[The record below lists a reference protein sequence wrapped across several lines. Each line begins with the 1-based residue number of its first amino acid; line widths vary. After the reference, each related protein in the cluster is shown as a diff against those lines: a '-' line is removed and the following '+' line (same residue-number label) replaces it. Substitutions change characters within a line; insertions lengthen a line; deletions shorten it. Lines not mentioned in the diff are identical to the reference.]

1 MLFLYCQLW
10 KHSTF
15 IECAFDFE
23 KTAYLIFGYVLVSG
37 KSIFAVDI
45 HPDGSRF
52 ATGGQG
58 MYTVR
63 IGMSGSRYSSVDQVK
78 FFKGCLPQILLGPF
92 LNNLTHLLL
101 MFFVAL
107 LKLLSKAASLVHS
120 WKSCVI
126 HLDLSFSFGVCYI

>member
-1 MLFLYCQLW
+1 MLFLYCQLGN
-10 KHSTF
+10 HSTF
-15 IECAFDFE
+15 IECAFDFK
-23 KTAYLIFGYVLVSG
+23 KTYLIFGYVLVTG
-37 KSIFAVDI
+37 KSIFAVDV

-63 IGMSGSRYSSVDQVK
+63 IGISGSRYSSVYQVK
-78 FFKGCLPQILLGPF
+78 FFKGRLPQILLGPF

-101 MFFVAL
+101 MFFVAH

-120 WKSCVI
+120 
-126 HLDLSFSFGVCYI
+126 